1 MNEKIK
7 LALIYGSNRENRFC
21 DTVANWAINQIGKS
35 DEFDLTTI
43 DPAKMNL
50 PRQIGKESNADLSDF
65 RKRVREA
72 EAFMIVVPEYNHGY
86 PSALKF
92 LIDAEYEGW
101 RAKPVSFVSYGG
113 ISGGIRAVEQ
123 LRQVFCE
130 LHAMTVRDSVHLP
143 NAWRQFDKDGNIVKP
158 QVPEKMF
165 SDTVRQ
171 LKWWANALR
180 EARKSEP
187 YMTATV

>member
-1 MNEKIK
+1 MKEKIK
-7 LALIYGSNRENRFC
+7 LALIYGSDRENRFC
-21 DTVANWAINQIGKS
+21 DTVANWAINQIGKT
-35 DEFDLTTI
+35 DEFDLMTI
-43 DPAKMNL
+43 DPAKMDL
-50 PRQIGKESNADLSDF
+50 SRQIGKESNADLSDF
-65 RKRVREA
+65 RKRIKEA

-86 PSALKF
+86 PSSLKF

-101 RAKPVSFVSYGG
+101 RTKPVSFVSYGG

-143 NAWRQFDKDGNIVKP
+143 NAWSQFDKDGNLTNR

-165 SDTVRQ
+165 SNTIRQ
-171 LKWWANALR
+171 LEWWANALR
-180 EARKSEP
+180 AARKSEP
-187 YMTATV
+187 YMPAAV

>member
-21 DTVANWAINQIGKS
+21 DTVANWAIAQISKS

-50 PRQIGKESNADLSDF
+50 PRQIGKRSNADLSDF

-72 EAFMIVVPEYNHGY
+72 DAFMIVVPEYNHGY
-86 PSALKF
+86 PAALKF

-130 LHAMTVRDSVHLP
+130 LHAATVRDSVHLP
-143 NAWRQFDKDGNIVKP
+143 NAWRRFDEDGNLIEP

-171 LKWWANALR
+171 LQWWANALR

-187 YMTATV
+187 YMVRTI

>member
-7 LALIYGSNRENRFC
+7 LALIYGSDRENRFC
-21 DTVANWAINQIGKS
+21 DTVANWAIAQIGKT
-35 DEFDLTTI
+35 DEFELTTI

-50 PRQIGKESNADLSDF
+50 LPGGGKESNADLSDL
-65 RKRVREA
+65 RKRIKIA
-72 EAFMIVVPEYNHGY
+72 DAFMIVVPEYNHGY
-86 PSALKF
+86 PAALKS
-92 LIDAEYEGW
+92 LIDSEKEGW
-101 RAKPVSFVSYGG
+101 GAKAISFVSYGG
-113 ISGGIRAVEQ
+113 FSGGIRAVEQ

-130 LHAMTVRDSVHLP
+130 LHSVTVRDSVHLQ
-143 NAWRQFDKDGNIVKP
+143 NAWNQFDEDGNLVEP

-171 LKWWANALR
+171 LKWWACALR

-187 YMTATV
+187 YWSAAI

>member
-7 LALIYGSNRENRFC
+7 LALIYGSDRENRFC
-21 DTVANWAINQIGKS
+21 DTVANWAIAQISKT

-50 PRQIGKESNADLSDF
+50 SGQIGRESKADLSEF
-65 RKRVREA
+65 RNRVKEA

-86 PSALKF
+86 PAALKF

-113 ISGGIRAVEQ
+113 FSGGIRAVEQ

-130 LHAMTVRDSVHLP
+130 LHATTVRDSVHLS
-143 NAWRQFDKDGNIVKP
+143 NAWGKFDRDGNLIEP

-165 SDTVRQ
+165 ADTARQ

-187 YMTATV
+187 YMTAA